1 MFSLPFPEL
10 SNLSSPD
17 TGMCLF
23 ACRACSFINNNT
35 YINSEAQQILP
46 TSQDI
51 STLSQV
57 VLICRL
63 LWLHLKCF
71 TWYGLSNLVIYLFI
85 YLTSVTAYQVVI
97 FQSFL
102 AHVIFLYPILL
113 LYIFSLSFFFF
124 LHLKPSNQQCHL
136 LKTSPV
142 GAWSS
147 TWICGD

>member
-57 VLICRL
+57 LLICRL

-71 TWYGLSNLVIYLFI
+71 TWYGLSNLVIYLF
-85 YLTSVTAYQVVI
+85 YLCNSISGSHIPVFSGTFMLFFSI
-97 FQSFL
+97 QSYCCISSLFL
-102 AHVIFLYPILL
+102 FL
-113 LYIFSLSFFFF
+113 F
-124 LHLKPSNQQCHL
+124 LHLKPSNQQWHL